1 MEDHK
6 NDLCGQSGSSTL
18 QKTFLMK
25 APDVDM
31 VVSRVS
37 STEVNKRNMS
47 ADSKSDVI
55 NHGK

>member
-6 NDLCGQSGSSTL
+6 NNLCGSSTL

-25 APDVDM
+25 APDVDT
-31 VVSRVS
+31 VVSHVN
-37 STEVNKRNMS
+37 STEVNKINMS

-55 NHGK
+55 NYGK